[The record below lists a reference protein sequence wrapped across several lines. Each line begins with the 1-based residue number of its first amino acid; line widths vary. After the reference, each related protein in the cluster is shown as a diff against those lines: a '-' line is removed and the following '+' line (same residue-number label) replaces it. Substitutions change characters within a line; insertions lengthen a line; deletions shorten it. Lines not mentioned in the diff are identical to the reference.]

1 MRILVVEDEKDLNN
15 VICKIL
21 KKENY
26 IVDAVFD
33 GEEAI
38 SYIDVY
44 SYEVILLDI
53 MIPKLN
59 GYKVL
64 EHVKKTNI
72 NTKVIFITAK
82 DSLEDKILG
91 LDMGAEDYL
100 VKPFEFGELLARI
113 RVCLRKLSGSN
124 TNILKIKN
132 LELNIT
138 GKTVTVENKKIDL
151 TAKEYEILYYLMLN
165 KGKILSREQIIEGVY
180 GIDYEGVSNTVDVLI
195 KNIRK
200 KLDVNENGQVYIQT
214 KRGLGYVINE

>member
-113 RVCLRKLSGSN
+113 RDFLAGIVTSYFRSFFAIAQAN
-124 TNILKIKN
+124 PLK
-132 LELNIT
+132 
-138 GKTVTVENKKIDL
+138 
-151 TAKEYEILYYLMLN
+151 EILQLY
-165 KGKILSREQIIEGVY
+165 S
-180 GIDYEGVSNTVDVLI
+180 
-195 KNIRK
+195 
-200 KLDVNENGQVYIQT
+200 
-214 KRGLGYVINE
+214 

>member
-113 RVCLRKLSGSN
+113 SVCLRKLSGSN